1 MSWCNIIHC
10 ERNVLQTRSEN
21 SENIGK
27 GFFYYDLS
35 SDARKKHF
43 YRLENHSKLTFF
55 FPPLYISDNHG
66 QRSWDWA
73 FSSSHRSNFSPH
85 TTNNVRRVYP
95 EFFPRFNL
103 YRVGG
108 RDNCKKISKRMHCF
122 MKEHR
127 MTEKYEYCI
136 TVPRS
141 FVHDCSV
148 RRRHVIFLV
157 LSF

>member
-21 SENIGK
+21 SENIEK
-27 GFFYYDLS
+27 GFFYYLS

-73 FSSSHRSNFSPH
+73 FSSSHRSNFSHH

-103 YRVGG
+103 YRVGEG
-108 RDNCKKISKRMHCF
+108 ITARKFRKGCTVLWRN
-122 MKEHR
+122 
-127 MTEKYEYCI
+127 TEWRKNMNIALLSQE
-136 TVPRS
+136 
-141 FVHDCSV
+141 
-148 RRRHVIFLV
+148 V
-157 LSF
+157 LSMTVVSAGDVLFF

>member
-35 SDARKKHF
+35 SDARRKHF

-66 QRSWDWA
+66 QRFWDWA
-73 FSSSHRSNFSPH
+73 FSSSHIGPTSPL
-85 TTNNVRRVYP
+85 TPQTMLDACIQNSFRVSICTGWG
-95 EFFPRFNL
+95 EGITARKFRKGCTVLWRN
-103 YRVGG
+103 
-108 RDNCKKISKRMHCF
+108 
-122 MKEHR
+122 
-127 MTEKYEYCI
+127 TEWRKNMNIALLSQE
-136 TVPRS
+136 
-141 FVHDCSV
+141 
-148 RRRHVIFLV
+148 V
-157 LSF
+157 LSMTVVSGEDMLFF

>member
-1 MSWCNIIHC
+1 M
-10 ERNVLQTRSEN
+10 LQTRSEN

-73 FSSSHRSNFSPH
+73 FSSSHIGPTSPL
-85 TTNNVRRVYP
+85 TPQTMLDACIQNSFRVSICTGWG
-95 EFFPRFNL
+95 EGITARKFRKGCTVL
-103 YRVGG
+103 
-108 RDNCKKISKRMHCF
+108 C

>member
-1 MSWCNIIHC
+1 MQHHSLWAKCASNTLRKLRKHRKRFFLLWSLI
-10 ERNVLQTRSEN
+10 RRPKKTLLQ
-21 SENIGK
+21 
-27 GFFYYDLS
+27 
-35 SDARKKHF
+35 ARKPLKID
-43 YRLENHSKLTFF
+43 FF
-55 FPPLYISDNHG
+55 LPTSISDNHG

-85 TTNNVRRVYP
+85 TTNNVGRVYP

-148 RRRHVIFLV
+148 SRRRVIFLV